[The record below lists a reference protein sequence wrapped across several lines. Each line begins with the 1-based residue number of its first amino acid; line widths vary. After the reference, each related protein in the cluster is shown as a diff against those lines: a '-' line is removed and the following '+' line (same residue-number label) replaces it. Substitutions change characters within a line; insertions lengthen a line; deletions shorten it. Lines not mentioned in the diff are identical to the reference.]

1 MTEPLRIL
9 VLAANPVETNKLA
22 LDVEHR
28 LLRNTMRDNAAAGNC
43 ELLVEWAA
51 RLKDLKNLLATHEP
65 HVIHFAGHGTRNGIC
80 LEDDKGNDSPITKEE
95 LADLL
100 QSLGRRLRLVVL
112 NACFSAVQ
120 AEAIRQ
126 AVDYVVGT
134 TAAVADDVAI
144 RFAAH
149 FYEELA
155 TGKTVREA
163 HLKSQAALTSDHP
176 TPIDQYELL
185 VRSGTDDSKPLL
197 PPMLPPTN
205 RNTYDMDLKQARLQN
220 AEFVNV
226 SHDGPHE
233 GTSIDAREPNEENK
247 FAIRID
253 SLEVPHGTTKF
264 INKRIRR

>member
-9 VLAANPVETNKLA
+9 VLAANPLETNRLA
-22 LDVEHR
+22 LDAEHR
-28 LLRNTMRDNAAAGNC
+28 LLRNKMRDNAAAGNC

-51 RLKDLKNLLATHEP
+51 RLKDLKDRLASHDP
-65 HVIHFAGHGTRNGIC
+65 HVVHFAGHGTRDGIS
-80 LEDDKGNDSPITKEE
+80 LEDDDGNGSPVTKEQ
-95 LADLL
+95 LADLFR
-100 QSLGRRLRLVVL
+100 SSGGHLRLVVL

-120 AEAIRQ
+120 AEAINQ

-134 TAAVADDVAI
+134 TAPVADDVAV

-163 HLKSQAALTSDHP
+163 HLKSQVGLTSDRRP
-176 TPIDQYELL
+176 QIDQYELL

-197 PPMLPPTN
+197 PPMLPPTHKH
-205 RNTYDMDLKQARLQN
+205 TQSVEIKKARLRN

-226 SHDGPHE
+226 RQDGP
-233 GTSIDAREPNEENK
+233 RECSSTGGQGPNEENNA
-247 FAIRID
+247 AIRIED
-253 SLEVPHGTTKF
+253 LEVPGSTLF
-264 INKRIRR
+264 INKDFRR

>member
-1 MTEPLRIL
+1 MTELLRIL
-9 VLAANPVETNKLA
+9 ILAANPVETNKLA

-28 LLRNTMRDNAAAGNC
+28 LLRNTMRDNAKAGNC

-51 RLKDLKNLLATHEP
+51 RLKDVKERLASHEP
-65 HVIHFAGHGTRNGIC
+65 HVVHFAGHGTRDGIC
-80 LEDDKGNDSPITKEE
+80 LEDDDGNGSPVTKEQ

-100 QSLGRRLRLVVL
+100 RSSGGRLRLVVL

-120 AEAIRQ
+120 AKAINQ

-134 TAAVADDVAI
+134 TAAVADDVAV

-163 HLKSQAALTSDHP
+163 HLKSQAAVTPDHP
-176 TPIDQYELL
+176 RLDQYELL
-185 VRSGTDDSKPLL
+185 VRLGTDESKTLL

-205 RNTYDMDLKQARLQN
+205 KNTYDVDIKKARLQK
-220 AEFVNV
+220 AEFVNI
-226 SHDGPHE
+226 SQEGPRE
-233 GTSIDAREPNEENK
+233 STSIDAREQTEENDY
-247 FAIRID
+247 AIRID
-253 SLEVPHGTTKF
+253 SLEVPHGTTHF
-264 INKRIRR
+264 INKKVRK